1 MSNASSAVPA
11 TLVSAAQSRGW
22 FATLRLR
29 LAALIAGSDLHRQT
43 SAELQSLEQLVESHS
58 RVLALRE
65 QLANAEQVRARYPP
79 GCATRRERLR
89 VGMWNGKLSAL
100 RWVLGEDWDFL
111 DT

>member
-11 TLVSAAQSRGW
+11 TLVSSARSRGW

-65 QLANAEQVRARYPP
+65 QLANAEQV
-79 GCATRRERLR
+79 AT
-89 VGMWNGKLSAL
+89 VGQTAANVAHQVGTPLNLISGYVQL
-100 RWVLGEDWDFL
+100 
-111 DT
+111 